1 MASVVYQKDNRSGIT
16 YAYQSVSYWDKEKKQ
31 SRAKRTL
38 IGRVDPETKKI
49 IPTDGRGRRVSA
61 CEVSPRPGPVPITQI
76 HRSFYG
82 ASYLLDQIG
91 KITGVETDLKACF
104 PNTYQRILS
113 IAYFLILEEHNS
125 LSRFSHWQKLQ
136 LDPFG
141 KIFPPNGVV
150 NYSNPLKK
158 RREYASFKNRANDV
172 WRRNT
177 GRMISRQ
184 SPVIPSINAG

>member
-125 LSRFSHWQKLQ
+125 LSRFSHWQKLHNH
-136 LDPFG
+136 PFG
-141 KIFPPNGVV
+141 EDIPSQRSSELFQ
-150 NYSNPLKK
+150 SIEEEA
-158 RREYASFKNRANDV
+158 RIRFFQNDV

-184 SPVIPSINAG
+184 SPVIPKH